1 MNPTPAPAAVN
12 PTPAPAAVP
21 HVCHARGCTT
31 EIEPRLFMCPEHWQ
45 QVPPALRESI
55 DSTYRPGQEVD
66 KQPSSEYLAFA
77 AAAIDA
83 VAHKESRQRRPG
95 PRAPSKPVQLA
106 LFNIGAS

>member
-1 MNPTPAPAAVN
+1 MN

-31 EIEPRLFMCPEHWQ
+31 EIEPRLFMCSDHWQ

-55 DSTYRPGQEVD
+55 NSTYRLGQEVD
-66 KQPSSEYLAFA
+66 KQPSSQYLAFA

-106 LFNIGAS
+106 LFDVGTS